1 MPLFRAPPQK
11 SDRVRFWVNNIWV
24 LMMGRMMKPRSAIK
38 KDLFAVVSLVPKS
51 DRLGDLLG
59 KISQVVDFV
68 ALASEVDRV
77 AP

>member
-1 MPLFRAPPQK
+1 
-11 SDRVRFWVNNIWV
+11 
-24 LMMGRMMKPRSAIK
+24 MMGRMMKPRSAIK